1 VSLYITEQ
9 VSPKKSTGTS
19 NGRRAI
25 LVNSRA
31 MQLPK
36 DMECKGMVSLKLV
49 TQTAATDDRPRRPG
63 EGGVEKRNGRG

>member
-36 DMECKGMVSLKLV
+36 DMECKGMASLKLV
-49 TQTAATDDRPRRPG
+49 TQMAATDDRPRRPG
-63 EGGVEKRNGRG
+63 ESGMEKRNGRG